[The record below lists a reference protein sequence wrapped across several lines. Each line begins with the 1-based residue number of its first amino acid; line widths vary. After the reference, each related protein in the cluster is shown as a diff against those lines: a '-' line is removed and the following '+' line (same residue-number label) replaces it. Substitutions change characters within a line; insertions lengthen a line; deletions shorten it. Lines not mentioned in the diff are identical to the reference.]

1 MMVGAM
7 SAALE
12 QLTAAVLIVY
22 PYSVTDKTA
31 VGSRQQAVGSRQ
43 QAVGT
48 VGGHCKLQWTAEGGT
63 RNQANLTW
71 QLQLYSSN

>member
-1 MMVGAM
+1 MMLGAM

-31 VGSRQQAVGSRQ
+31 AGSRQ

-71 QLQLYSSN
+71 QLQIYSSN

>member
-1 MMVGAM
+1 MMLGAM

-31 VGSRQQAVGSRQ
+31 AGSRQ

-48 VGGHCKLQWTAEGGT
+48 VGGALQTTMDSRGRDTEPSKSDVATTNLLIKLKFKI
-63 RNQANLTW
+63 
-71 QLQLYSSN
+71 